1 MIELEV
7 TISSDLLRRVERLAE
22 LIQGDTGQEAISR
35 MIAEAWSMRLHWI
48 DISSDFAKEIDE
60 PVAHFE
66 STEGDPSSQ
75 RELTDWLFRD
85 RR

>member
-1 MIELEV
+1 MVELEV

-22 LIQGDTGQEAISR
+22 LIHGDTGQEAISR

-75 RELTDWLFRD
+75 QELTDWLFRD
-85 RR
+85 RH